1 MEAFYTEYTGFFNA
15 TATSTAGQ
23 YNFTVEIGVNVNAP
37 TGTEI
42 TYISPEGPA
51 SYGMTAWL
59 IVLCVVT
66 VVIVIGVVVFCIVK
80 KKKAH
85 EVQQET
91 AEHLTSVE
99 EEELS
104 KSIQAET

>member
-15 TATSTAGQ
+15 TATSTAGL
-23 YNFTVEIGVNVNAP
+23 YNYTVEIGVNANAP
-37 TGTEI
+37 IGTEI

-59 IVLCVVT
+59 IVLCVLTAVT
-66 VVIVIGVVVFCIVK
+66 VIGVVAFCIVK
-80 KKKAH
+80 VKKAH
-85 EVQQET
+85 EDQQET
-91 AEHLTSVE
+91 TEPLASAEE
-99 EEELS
+99 DELS